1 MIKDDSKAKCEIIVK
16 DEDSILSDNDIGHVV
31 VPVLHFKDAP
41 IDRWFEINAPPLQY
55 VTGTP
60 SPPPFPSLLLPFFYF
75 PLSSFPLSPPFPSL
89 LFSPLCSFSLLLSPL
104 SSFPFFLLSPPLA
117 GFLLPLLPFSFL
129 LSSFQFLPSLSSP
142 FPFSFP
148 LSNSSPPSP
157 SVSLMDVPWTKRREE
172 CN

>member
-60 SPPPFPSLLLPFFYF
+60 SPPPFPSLLLPFFSF
-75 PLSSFPLSPPFPSL
+75 PLSSSLLFPFFSPFPSPCR
-89 LFSPLCSFSLLLSPL
+89 FPSP
-104 SSFPFFLLSPPLA
+104 SPPL
-117 GFLLPLLPFSFL
+117 FLSPFLFPIPPLPLLPFSLL
-129 LSSFQFLPSLSSP
+129 LSSFQFLPSLS
-142 FPFSFP
+142 FCLFDGC
-148 LSNSSPPSP
+148 
-157 SVSLMDVPWTKRREE
+157 SLDQKKRRM
-172 CN
+172 